1 MWLSQTEKLIAPE
14 GSTIS
19 ASRTILVAC
28 CSLTGSPSLLMQA
41 ETAKFPDLCCLRI
54 VSTDNGAMGFEWN
67 VEVHLKYLYPCL
79 GVLCN

>member
-28 CSLTGSPSLLMQA
+28 CSLTGSTSHLMQP
-41 ETAKFPDLCCLRI
+41 ETARFPELCCLRM
-54 VSTDNGAMGFEWN
+54 VSTDDGAID
-67 VEVHLKYLYPCL
+67 LYRM
-79 GVLCN
+79 